1 MPKYRKR
8 GGKNPLR
15 KRFKLLSHKDAASIH
30 TSLSN
35 NQFRALQELA
45 IHALGY
51 PTNYSANLPE
61 RPSKKVR
68 PSSFKIYAGA
78 ETPAEVVKTLAREK
92 AAHDDHTSETH
103 MGGGLLDAI
112 NTIGTYAYSLLGNI
126 PTGQDSFDWAF
137 NKLDGTNIA
146 TETGG
151 KIDNVFQAAK
161 DERKTDQETQQDGG
175 LVQTV
180 DHAVDQAMLQAE
192 NIVKEEA
199 ENIATQAEEAAQTV
213 AQTAVDQVKEHAVDW
228 IGDILSGLL

>member
-15 KRFKLLSHKDAASIH
+15 KRFKTLSHKDAASVH

-45 IHALGY
+45 VHALGY
-51 PTNYSANLPE
+51 PTNHSPNLPE

-78 ETPAEVVKTLAREK
+78 ETPSEIVKTLAREK
-92 AAHDDHTSETH
+92 AAHDDHSSETH

-112 NTIGTYAYSLLGNI
+112 NTVGTYAYSLLGNI
-126 PTGQDSFDWAF
+126 PVGGDSFEWAF
-137 NKLDGTNIA
+137 NKLDGRNIA
-146 TETGG
+146 KETGG
-151 KIDNVFQAAK
+151 KIDQVFQAAQ
-161 DERKTDQETQQDGG
+161 DERKTDQETQQDGS
-175 LVQTV
+175 LVQTI
-180 DHAVDQAMLQAE
+180 DHAVDQAMQQAE
-192 NIVKEEA
+192 EVVQKET
-199 ENIATQAEEAAQTV
+199 ENIATQAEEV
-213 AQTAVDQVKEHAVDW
+213 AQNIAQSAVDQVADHAVDW